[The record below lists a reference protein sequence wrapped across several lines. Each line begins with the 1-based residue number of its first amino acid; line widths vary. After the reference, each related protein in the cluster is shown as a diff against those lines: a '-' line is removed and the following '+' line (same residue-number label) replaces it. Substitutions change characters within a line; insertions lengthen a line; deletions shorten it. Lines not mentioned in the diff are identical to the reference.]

1 PSGRWYWI
9 CRFDRQ
15 SRSQH
20 GRLAASLRSGRET
33 QAGDRYSDKPL
44 PLRPAPPVGCERALE
59 QRESRFRS
67 ACACCLFRKSR
78 LFAADFLDRL
88 RPGSDLRCCSSLFEV
103 SLSAAELFDCV
114 PPGPGGCNAP
124 LPKRVDWRSCN
135 RQMSDRHL
143 GACNVSASRTHV
155 DLALDDR
162 HLNSAVPKH
171 VHQKHRIVSPTG

>member
-1 PSGRWYWI
+1 MGDWLPPYVAGEKRKRAIAIATSLYHYGR
-9 CRFDRQ
+9 
-15 SRSQH
+15 
-20 GRLAASLRSGRET
+20 
-33 QAGDRYSDKPL
+33 
-44 PLRPAPPVGCERALE
+44 PPVGCERALE

-143 GACNVSASRTHV
+143 GACNVSASRTRV

-162 HLNSAVPKH
+162 HLNSVVPKH